1 MFETQDLPAT
11 SAPQMDAS
19 ALATPGSSP
28 PVHLLDRLAAVFK
41 HRRLAGAAFII
52 VVGLM
57 MMQTY
62 SQVPMYR
69 TSSRVMIQ
77 DERTLAVGN
86 LNANDPAFWEDSDP
100 YFNTQYSILRS
111 RGLARRVVHRLQLQ
125 NQPLFNGTGPRHQGI
140 GTAIAELRRK
150 VIGGVQSL
158 LHGSSPTT

>member
-77 DERTLAVGN
+77 HARS
-86 LNANDPAFWEDSDP
+86 PAAAHP
-100 YFNTQYSILRS
+100 NP
-111 RGLARRVVHRLQLQ
+111 
-125 NQPLFNGTGPRHQGI
+125 NPPPLPH
-140 GTAIAELRRK
+140 
-150 VIGGVQSL
+150 
-158 LHGSSPTT
+158 PTPPPST